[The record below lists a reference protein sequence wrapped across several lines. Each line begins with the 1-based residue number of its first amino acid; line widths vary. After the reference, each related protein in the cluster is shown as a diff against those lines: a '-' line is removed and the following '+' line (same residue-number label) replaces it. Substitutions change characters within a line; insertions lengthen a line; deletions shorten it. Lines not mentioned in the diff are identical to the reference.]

1 MRSKKKVSRN
11 KSDKMKTNPSAMA
24 SVKHFCKVKVKT
36 NPSAAASAK
45 HFCKVCKN
53 NPSVKTSLMQSSCFK
68 LVQMLQTNL
77 I

>member
-1 MRSKKKVSRN
+1 
-11 KSDKMKTNPSAMA
+11 MKTDPSAMA

-36 NPSAAASAK
+36 NPSAVASAK

-53 NPSVKTSLMQSSCFK
+53 NPSVKTSLTQSSCFK
-68 LVQMLQTNL
+68 FVQMLQTNL